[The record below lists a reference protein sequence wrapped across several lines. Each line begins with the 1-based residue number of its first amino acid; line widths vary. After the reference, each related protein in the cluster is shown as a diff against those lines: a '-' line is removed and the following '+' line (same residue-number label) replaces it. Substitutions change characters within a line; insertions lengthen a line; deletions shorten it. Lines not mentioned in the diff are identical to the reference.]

1 MEALLAVAQ
10 HLPQHAKHV
19 NHGDQGSEAVEGAA
33 AHQAMALGGTDGN
46 GDWHRQNTF
55 GEGLRLAQNLVRSHY
70 HSAWEVATFGRN
82 PQNHI
87 LAGDII
93 YLLRN
98 QSRRQVD
105 NREVDCGHGPGSGR
119 AADRPPQKPFL
130 AAVEAQS
137 RTDRTVAPRPGA
149 SACEAPPSRGD
160 RRNAGRAAQEVEG
173 PTSAAVGAAGG
184 SRMGRGSAGEGVA
197 AAGGRRG
204 RDAAGEAAVGR
215 RGSDARNRPG
225 RNRRRRPQGSANDG
239 PCGAVLVWGFG
250 IWVLAEGGDGAMFRE
265 ASRTSS
271 GSGRKGHTET
281 RHGALRQGR
290 PAASLGRVVF
300 SCPVSKTPIY
310 ILSLS
315 NSKRIILISYL
326 LEESLLHLTLK
337 VIKPTISLFELFRRV
352 IGSYILIF
360 NLSIL
365 VSKLINIETLKR
377 KRQTKGLHSGSGFF

>member
-1 MEALLAVAQ
+1 
-10 HLPQHAKHV
+10 
-19 NHGDQGSEAVEGAA
+19 
-33 AHQAMALGGTDGN
+33 
-46 GDWHRQNTF
+46 
-55 GEGLRLAQNLVRSHY
+55 
-70 HSAWEVATFGRN
+70 
-82 PQNHI
+82 
-87 LAGDII
+87 
-93 YLLRN
+93 
-98 QSRRQVD
+98 
-105 NREVDCGHGPGSGR
+105 
-119 AADRPPQKPFL
+119 
-130 AAVEAQS
+130 
-137 RTDRTVAPRPGA
+137 
-149 SACEAPPSRGD
+149 
-160 RRNAGRAAQEVEG
+160 
-173 PTSAAVGAAGG
+173 
-184 SRMGRGSAGEGVA
+184 
-197 AAGGRRG
+197 
-204 RDAAGEAAVGR
+204 
-215 RGSDARNRPG
+215 
-225 RNRRRRPQGSANDG
+225 
-239 PCGAVLVWGFG
+239 VLVWGFG